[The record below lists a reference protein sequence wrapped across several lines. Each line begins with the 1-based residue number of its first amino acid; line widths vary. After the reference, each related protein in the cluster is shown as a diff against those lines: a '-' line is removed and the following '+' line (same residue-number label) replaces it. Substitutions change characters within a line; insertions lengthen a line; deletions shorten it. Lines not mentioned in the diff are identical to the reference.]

1 MYSLFTANS
10 GIHRLTWGLVFELGC
25 RKEASI
31 QTEIPCSY
39 LFPVPRVLKRG
50 YCELFSSPVAV

>member
-25 RKEASI
+25 RKEASV
-31 QTEIPCSY
+31 QTDT
-39 LFPVPRVLKRG
+39 LFLFVPSSQGPEKGVL
-50 YCELFSSPVAV
+50 